1 MPRLPKVPDWSSQR
15 NFNANLRLQF
25 AYEEKKLN
33 FNQYSTKL
41 KQLIQKEKND
51 ITARNAAYDR
61 QLEKKNLRRKITT
74 QLKKVNENNRKSI
87 PIRDVNKIGFVNFIK
102 QVVNMEGRIQMKIG
116 TKFYAVSDNTRND
129 LLRII
134 NKEITIDELIT
145 DSWKEFVAE
154 YENLTG
160 NIDIGMV
167 PNVHQRNQEGNGFFK
182 YTHNTVFDLKRYG
195 VYKTGEPQDHTDTCL
210 IHALAVG
217 GLEPEILDQL
227 KIKIKNRIIPFSKL
241 NEICDI
247 AKIKI
252 IIKRD
257 HAKHSKKV
265 YGEKYD
271 RTFIIGSIEEHYF
284 LVEPT
289 EITSYCLNNYDAVKH
304 LPKFNSLY
312 AEGRY
317 SHTRYID
324 SFDVIKHLL
333 KNSKL
338 LKLMSMED
346 RVMASTQFYDSIS
359 QDICSLNYNE
369 EVDCRPVEAKLKKE
383 SKFNNV
389 VFDFETDP
397 NSIHK
402 AYLVR
407 TYNDKINNVF
417 IGDDCGLQML
427 KSLKGNTRLIAH
439 NASYDYSF
447 LLGYLWDIKKIARGN
462 KLLGLSAKF
471 GTHDKGIKIE
481 IKDTYSL
488 ITRPLRDFPEI
499 FKFPSLIKEVMPYN
513 LYTQDNIAKRYIDI
527 DHVLNGSYMKQF
539 EEKGE
544 KKTHVLPY
552 LKEEDKETFLN
563 NIERWNLRRE
573 DDTYDIIEYSS
584 LYCEIDCK
592 LLWDGYKIFRK
603 WLIDG
608 VKIDIDYCLT
618 SASLAHQYFINDGCY
633 KGVYELGGVPQ
644 IFIQRS
650 LVGGRTMCARNEK
663 IVKNEIINDFD
674 AVSLYPSAMD
684 RMDGFLLGKPKVL
697 ATTDYEVVK
706 SYDGFFIEILVKAVG
721 IQRAFP
727 LMSYRNEDGIRTF
740 SNDMI
745 GKKIIVDKVSLED
758 LIQFQKVEF
767 DVIRGYYFDEGFNTQ
782 IKKSINFLFNERLR
796 LKKEGNPA
804 ETIYKL
810 IMNSGYGKSIM
821 KPIESESRIF
831 DNEEAFNVYLS
842 RNYNWITSWCKFGS
856 EGNIKT
862 EVKTVKTLVSHYNI
876 AQVGTM
882 ILSWSKR
889 IMNEVMTLAEDN
901 DLEIYYQDTDS
912 MHIKDCDI
920 PVLSQKFKE
929 KYGKELIG
937 KSMGQFHSDFDLPGC
952 KDIVA
957 TQSIFLGKK
966 SYIDKLQGVDKKT
979 GEVKVGYHI
988 RMKGIPNSC
997 ITYASDLMGYKTI
1010 FNFYEDLFQG
1020 KSLVVDLTNEGNK
1033 ANFKFNNDYSI
1044 ETLDIFKRTL
1054 SF

>member
-1 MPRLPKVPDWSSQR
+1 MPRLPKLPDWSSQR
-15 NFNANLRLQF
+15 NFNASLRLQF
-25 AYEEKKLN
+25 AYEDKKLK

-41 KQLIQKEKND
+41 KQLIQKEKNEVR
-51 ITARNAAYDR
+51 ARNAAYEQ
-61 QLEKKNLRRKITT
+61 QLEKKKLKRSIATK
-74 QLKKVNENNRKSI
+74 LKKVDDNNKRTFKI
-87 PIRDVNKIGFVNFIK
+87 TDINKIGFHSFLK
-102 QVVNMEGRIQMKIG
+102 SVVHMEGRIQMRIG
-116 TKFYAVSDNTRND
+116 DRYYAVTDNTRND
-129 LLRII
+129 MQRII
-134 NKEITIDELIT
+134 NREISVEELVN
-145 DSWKEFVAE
+145 DSWKDFYEA
-154 YENLTG
+154 YENITG
-160 NIDIGMV
+160 NVEVGMV
-167 PNVHQRNQEGNGFFK
+167 PHAHQHNLEGDAFFK
-182 YTHNTVFDLKRYG
+182 YTHNTVFDLRRYG
-195 VYKTGEPQDHTDTCL
+195 IYKTGEVQDHTDTCL
-210 IHALAVG
+210 INALRAG
-217 GLEPEILDQL
+217 GLEQEKLERL
-227 KIKIKNRIIPFSKL
+227 KITIKNRIIPFSKL

-252 IIKRD
+252 VIKRD
-257 HAKHSKKV
+257 HAKQSKKV
-265 YGEKYD
+265 YGEKYE
-271 RTFIIGSIEEHYF
+271 RTFIIGSLEEHYF

-289 EITSYCLNNYDAVKH
+289 EITSYCINNYDSVKH
-304 LPKFNSLY
+304 LPNFTSLY
-312 AEGRY
+312 KEGKHSKDRF
-317 SHTRYID
+317 ID

-333 KNSKL
+333 KNPHL

-359 QDICSLNYNE
+359 QDICSLEYDVE
-369 EVDCRPVEAKLKKE
+369 KDCRPVEAKLKKE
-383 SKFNNV
+383 NKFNNV

-397 NSIHK
+397 NTVHK
-402 AYLVR
+402 PYLVR

-417 IGDDCGLQML
+417 IGDDCGYQML
-427 KSLKGNTRLIAH
+427 RSLKGNTRLIAH
-439 NASYDYSF
+439 NASYDYRF
-447 LLGYLWDIKKIARGN
+447 LLNHLWDIKKIARGN
-462 KLLGLSAKF
+462 KLLGLSARF

-488 ITRPLRDFPEI
+488 ITRPLRDFPDI
-499 FKFPSLIKEVMPYN
+499 FKFPALVKEVMPYN
-513 LYTQDNIAKRYIDI
+513 LYTQENIKQRYVSI
-527 DHVLNGSYMKQF
+527 DHVLNGSYERHF

-544 KKTHVLPY
+544 KKKHVLPY
-552 LKEEDKETFLN
+552 LKDEDKETFLN
-563 NIERWNLRRE
+563 NIERWSLRR
-573 DDTYDIIEYSS
+573 DDNTYDIVEYSS

-603 WLIDG
+603 WLIDC

-650 LVGGRTMCARNEK
+650 LVGGRTMCANNEK
-663 IVKNEIINDFD
+663 IVKNDIINDFD
-674 AVSLYPSAMD
+674 AVSLYPSAMN
-684 RMDGFLLGKPKVL
+684 RMEGFLLGKPKVL
-697 ATTDYEVVK
+697 ATTDYDIVK
-706 SYDGFFIEILVKAVG
+706 NYDGFFIEILVKSVG
-721 IQRAFP
+721 IHRAFP
-727 LMSYRNEDGIRTF
+727 LMSFRNDDGIRTF
-740 SNDMI
+740 TNDMV

-758 LIQFQKVEF
+758 LIQFQNVEF

-782 IKKSINFLFNERLR
+782 IKTSINFLFNERLR

-831 DNEEAFNVYLS
+831 DNDEAFNVYLS
-842 RNYNWITSWCKFGS
+842 RNYNWITSWCKFGT
-856 EGNIKT
+856 KT
-862 EVKTVKTLVSHYNI
+862 EVKTVKTLVSHFNI

-920 PVLSQKFKE
+920 PVLSEKFKE
-929 KYGKELIG
+929 KYGRELIG
-937 KSMGQFHSDFDLPGC
+937 KNMGQFHSDFDLPGC

-966 SYIDKLQGVDKKT
+966 SYIDKLQGIDKKT
-979 GEVKVGYHI
+979 GETKIGYHI

-997 ITYASDLMGYKTI
+997 LTYASDLMGYKNI
-1010 FNFYEDLFQG
+1010 LNFYEDLFAG

-1033 ANFKFNNDYSI
+1033 VNFKMNNDYSI

-1054 SF
+1054 RF